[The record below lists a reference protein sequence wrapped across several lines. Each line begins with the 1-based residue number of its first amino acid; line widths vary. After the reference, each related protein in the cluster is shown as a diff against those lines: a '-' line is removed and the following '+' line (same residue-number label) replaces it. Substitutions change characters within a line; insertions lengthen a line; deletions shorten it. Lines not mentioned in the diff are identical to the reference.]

1 MRGPLFKKLL
11 QRRGRVSRK
20 GGRVRVGAAGY
31 PRESI
36 SDLETMYSLIIRAR
50 GKTEKT
56 MTEFDEELALAA
68 LCQWSWPGKVPSYR
82 NEARRFTEMFG
93 GIGGSPKLQIEF
105 QKSIGKALA
114 TARMPEDI
122 SFDKITSIF
131 SVPKSILSGLLARD
145 QEFFREYES

>member
-20 GGRVRVGAAGY
+20 GGRVRVGAARY

-50 GKTEKT
+50 GKTETT

-82 NEARRFTEMFG
+82 FAVRRFIRVFR
-93 GIGGSPKLQIEF
+93 GIADSPNLQIEF
-105 QKSIGKALA
+105 RKSIGNALA
-114 TARMPEDI
+114 NAQTPDDI
-122 SFDKITSIF
+122 SFNNIAAIF
-131 SVPKSILSGLLARD
+131 SVPQIILNELLTRN
-145 QEFFREYES
+145 QEC